1 MSSKTKCDS
10 QEVGPKLEMTD
21 MFYIERVE
29 GDHFMIET
37 EDESELK
44 TVNIAITYIRPDTK
58 NYCQYKKS
66 IKYLKNKKS
75 TKCQKLCSSK

>member
-21 MFYIERVE
+21 MFYIEKVE
-29 GDHFMIET
+29 GDQFMIET

-44 TVNIAITYIRPDTK
+44 TINIAIKYIRKVSRHQELLPV
-58 NYCQYKKS
+58 
-66 IKYLKNKKS
+66 
-75 TKCQKLCSSK
+75 